1 VSDLLE
7 QMLADLERK
16 GLLPPA
22 LPPAAAQ
29 READSWGRV
38 DESAAIGSLVGGAMG
53 DALGRPMEGSLNS
66 TRWTDGSRRPA
77 IRDFIAWRGWSGG
90 PRGTYTD
97 DTQLTIAVA
106 RVLLERD
113 RLDPERLGELLVA
126 WLPVGRGKGAATV
139 AAVTALEAGTSWHR
153 AGTQSAGNGAAM
165 RVASIGIARS
175 RHPGLLRREAAL
187 SSIVTHASPLAVT
200 SSIIMAGAVAWCAHR
215 SPDRFDIDA
224 LLNWL
229 DALVAD
235 YPDPGASD
243 RQAGGSTTPVRLT
256 DRIREWL
263 AEATEP
269 AEEVMQRRYS
279 GAYVL
284 ESLPAALW
292 CVAHAHD
299 DPERAIVIAANQT
312 RDSDTVASMT
322 GQLVGALHG
331 VEALPHR
338 WRKDLEDEAL
348 LVDLGRR
355 LSAMGLLTRPA
366 DSSGRD

>member
-1 VSDLLE
+1 MSEPSAAIIAELE
-7 QMLADLERK
+7 QR

-22 LPPAAAQ
+22 GAPDGAL

-38 DESAAIGSLVGGAMG
+38 ATERAVGSLVGGAMG

-66 TRWTDGSRRPA
+66 TRGTSGSRRPA
-77 IRDFIAWRGWSGG
+77 VRDFIAWRGWSGG

-106 RVLLERD
+106 RVLLERG
-113 RLDPERLGELLVA
+113 RLDPERLGECLVA
-126 WLPVGRGKGAATV
+126 WLPIGRGKGAATV
-139 AAVTALEAGTSWHR
+139 AAVTALEAGTPWHR
-153 AGTQSAGNGAAM
+153 AGTPSAGNGAAM
-165 RVASIGIARS
+165 RVAPIGIARS
-175 RHPGLLRREAAL
+175 REPALLRREAAL

-215 SPDRFDIDA
+215 SPDRFDIDS

-229 DALVAD
+229 DALVDD

-263 AEATEP
+263 SEVTEP
-269 AEEVMQRRYS
+269 AEDVMQRRYS

-292 CVAHAHD
+292 CFAHAHD
-299 DPERAIVIAANQT
+299 DPERAIVIAANRT

-331 VEALPHR
+331 TDALPVR
-338 WRKDLEDEAL
+338 WRDDLEDAAL
-348 LVDLGRR
+348 LADLGRR
-355 LSAMGLLTRPA
+355 LAAMGARGVSAT
-366 DSSGRD
+366 